1 MVLPAASVLA
11 SMGRTVS
18 AVQMA
23 TRVAVSQHHLYS
35 NPRIATITTR
45 ATASTTALCGL
56 SRVGI
61 VHRSYPICHT
71 FGHRAWSLTQVR
83 HKTFRKTLTKAY
95 KKRKLLVKKLKEEG
109 KPVLEQTFPVMENKF
124 WRVVG
129 QMKIYKPVSP
139 GSTNRRHATRFHLHK
154 GSAVWRLSY
163 GKRSTGGRNRTGRI
177 TVRHRGGGHKK
188 RVRQVDFHRQVPG
201 SFEVVRLEY
210 DPNRSAELC
219 LLRHLATNEFSY
231 IIRPAGIDPGQIL
244 HSYRQ
249 GIPEPTEP
257 GAPPIPKSELIKPGN
272 CLRLRD
278 IPVGTLIHCIG
289 LRVGGPAQL
298 CRSAGTSG
306 QLISTPTLSNSAAE
320 KAHSASLSLSNRF
333 LPHIEYAQVRLSS
346 AEVRLIPVDACAT
359 IGVVGN
365 ELHMHRNWG
374 KAGARRRK
382 GWRPAVRGIAMSAHK
397 HPHGGGHKSKGNK
410 APRSPWGWKT
420 KGFKTVRKKRWFV
433 VTPKWKAKK

>member
-1 MVLPAASVLA
+1 MICKGALSLSAAGKRVLSYCSTTDLQQPAAALW
-11 SMGRTVS
+11 
-18 AVQMA
+18 
-23 TRVAVSQHHLYS
+23 HHHH
-35 NPRIATITTR
+35 R
-45 ATASTTALCGL
+45 TTAGL
-56 SRVGI
+56 L
-61 VHRSYPICHT
+61 RSIDNISNH
-71 FGHRAWSLTQVR
+71 AWSLNQVR
-83 HKTFRKTLTKAY
+83 HKTFRKNPTKAY
-95 KKRKLLVKKLKEEG
+95 TKRKIWIKQLKAEG
-109 KPVLEQTFPVMENKF
+109 KPIPEQTFPVMENKF

-129 QMKIYKPVSP
+129 KMKIYKSVSP

-154 GSAVWRLSY
+154 GSCVWRLSY
-163 GKRSTGGRNRTGRI
+163 GKRSTGGRNNTGRI

-188 RVRQVDFHRQVPG
+188 RVRQVDFNRNVPG

-219 LLRHLATNEFSY
+219 LLRHLSTNEFSY
-231 IIRPAGIDPGQIL
+231 IIRPAGVDPGQIL
-244 HSYRQ
+244 YSYRS
-249 GIPEPTEP
+249 GIPVSTDPNVP
-257 GAPPIPKSELIKPGN
+257 SISKSELIQPGN
-272 CLRLRD
+272 CLHLKD

-289 LRVGGPAQL
+289 LHSNGPAQL

-306 QLISTPTLSNSAAE
+306 QLISTPIATLSSTVANS
-320 KAHSASLSLSNRF
+320 NDD
-333 LPHIEYAQVRLSS
+333 LPQPVQYAQVRLSS
-346 AEVRLIPVDACAT
+346 GEVRLIPADVCAT

-420 KGFKTVRKKRWFV
+420 KGYKTVRRKRWFV